1 MWIID
6 IILVICSEHIGI
18 NSKYPLNHV
27 LRTVLKIQSFLFSR
41 PGNTFIT
48 FHEGR
53 FYLETMFGIKLF
65 KNTIYEIRRFWE
77 MYITYVICIL
87 EILIRY
93 NSLRF
98 ICVENLFKFCICNFY
113 YSTQAFTTQALHIL
127 QESIVKAYQSRF
139 RNQMTIFLSRSEPSK
154 Q

>member
-1 MWIID
+1 MKVVSTWKQF
-6 IILVICSEHIGI
+6 LVL
-18 NSKYPLNHV
+18 NSIK
-27 LRTVLKIQSFLFSR
+27 T
-41 PGNTFIT
+41 
-48 FHEGR
+48 R
-53 FYLETMFGIKLF
+53 FMKTEDFEKCTLLH
-65 KNTIYEIRRFWE
+65 
-77 MYITYVICIL
+77 IL

-93 NSLRF
+93 NPLIF